1 MEMPAVMC
9 EIQAPL
15 TRRGF
20 LYLGHPGTGL
30 ERPAYSQAPRRGGET
45 GVFVPN
51 KILPIE
57 KTLVSWSG
65 LDNSRNH
72 GSWSRQ
78 TQNVETPEL
87 LLDELGIRLPK
98 GTRFDMKSRAEET

>member
-1 MEMPAVMC
+1 MPAVMC

-51 KILPIE
+51 KSYLSR
-57 KTLVSWSG
+57 KRLFHG
-65 LDNSRNH
+65 LDL
-72 GSWSRQ
+72 
-78 TQNVETPEL
+78 TTPGITGRG
-87 LLDELGIRLPK
+87 LGRPK
-98 GTRFDMKSRAEET
+98 MSKLQSCCWTNLEFVFPRGPVLT